1 MRSGHKAWIGAV
13 GTFLRATP
21 KYPVIIQLG
30 RDGDSGLQL
39 RQIIALKTNSV
50 NPQTGFV
57 TSRLLRA
64 FFHRLPLPPSR
75 NKHRHLFLI
84 DTVSIAELMKHFPF
98 FLSSEE
104 IIGNDYYRK

>member
-1 MRSGHKAWIGAV
+1 MRSGHTAWVGAV

-39 RQIIALKTNSV
+39 SQIIAAKTNSV

-64 FFHRLPLPPSR
+64 FLHRLPLPPSR
-75 NKHRHLFLI
+75 KKHRHLVLI
-84 DTVSIAELMKHFPF
+84 DTVSIAELTKHFSL

-104 IIGNDYYRK
+104 IIGNYY